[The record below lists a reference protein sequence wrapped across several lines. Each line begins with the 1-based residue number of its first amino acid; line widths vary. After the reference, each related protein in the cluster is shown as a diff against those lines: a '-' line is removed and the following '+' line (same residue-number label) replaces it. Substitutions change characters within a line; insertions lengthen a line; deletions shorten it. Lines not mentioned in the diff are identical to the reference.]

1 LQGTHWTGLETD
13 RKQHFCGVNVTEKYE
28 WEIVQQLIEQAKK
41 EEREKILG
49 VLRRKPDQQIYKV
62 LDEIRSMK

>member
-1 LQGTHWTGLETD
+1 MTQDQIIELAKSVGFWKEHTNTWMCNSQDIEAFA
-13 RKQHFCGVNVTEKYE
+13 K
-28 WEIVQQLIEQAKK
+28 LIAEQ
-41 EEREKILG
+41 EREKILG